1 MDGPEGAQK
10 LQALARGAFADGQ
23 DFGNGRQAQWLAR
36 GVEQTVDLTN
46 RFWDTKELDDFRKK
60 QRAFELEG
68 GGFYG
73 GSGGSSRHDFS

>member
-23 DFGNGRQAQWLAR
+23 DFGDGRQAQRLGR
-36 GVEQTVDLTN
+36 GVEQTVDLTDL
-46 RFWDTKELDDFRKK
+46 FCDAKELDYFRKK

-73 GSGGSSRHDFS
+73 VSGGSRRH